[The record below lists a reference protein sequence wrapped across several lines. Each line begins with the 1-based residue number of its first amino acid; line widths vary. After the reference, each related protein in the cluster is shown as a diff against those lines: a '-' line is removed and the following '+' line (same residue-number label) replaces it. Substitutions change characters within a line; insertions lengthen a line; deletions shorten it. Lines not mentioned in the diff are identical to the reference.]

1 MIVQVQIL
9 PKAAKDLKTLMPPDR
24 ARILKKVEQ
33 YAADPASQANN
44 VKALQGSDLYRL
56 RVGDYRVLFTIAEDG
71 TVTVML
77 VHRVRHRR
85 EAYD

>member
-1 MIVQVQIL
+1 MQVQIL
-9 PKAAKDLKTLMPPDR
+9 AKAVKDLKALSPPDR
-24 ARILKKVEQ
+24 ARVLGKIEQ
-33 YAADPASQANN
+33 YAADPTTQANN
-44 VKALQGSDLYRL
+44 VKALQGSDLFRL
-56 RVGDYRVLFTIAEDG
+56 RVGDYRVLFTVAADG

>member
-1 MIVQVQIL
+1 MQVQIL
-9 PKAAKDLKTLMPPDR
+9 AKAAKDLKALTPPDR

-44 VKALQGSDLYRL
+44 VKALQGSDLFRL
-56 RVGDYRVLFTIAEDG
+56 RVGDYRVLFTVDAAG
-71 TVTVML
+71 TVTIML